1 MSRPAFGQALNP
13 DEYVDAIAQA
23 AERDASIGRVLR
35 EILSLDGA
43 VRSSMLDLVAAHL
56 RVHSAAGDV
65 LDCIDA
71 LKGDAVAQRI
81 SERLGAALPSVPD
94 GPTTPPSV

>member
-1 MSRPAFGQALNP
+1 MTSPAFGASLSP
-13 DEYVDAIAQA
+13 DDYIDAMVQA

-65 LDCIDA
+65 LDCIDM
-71 LKGDAVAQRI
+71 LKRDAFA
-81 SERLGAALPSVPD
+81 ERLADRLAPARTPSPG
-94 GPTTPPSV
+94 GPTSPHSV